1 MNFIQFIQIWAGSL
15 VGFLLLDFAWIGLIA
30 NSFYKEHLGYLLRMK
45 SGNLD
50 VLWAPALVLYAI
62 MVAGLVVFVLPYAKT
77 SGYGLSFLYGA
88 AFGLT
93 LYATY
98 DLTNYA
104 LVKNWPLNVTIIDM
118 IWGAVLCGTTSLAM
132 KFLAE
137 KVLT

>member
-1 MNFIQFIQIWAGSL
+1 MDYLKIWAGTL
-15 VGFLLLDFAWIGLIA
+15 VSFLILDFTWIGLVA
-30 NSFYKEHLGYLLRMK
+30 NQFYKKNLGPFLRMN
-45 SGNLD
+45 GDNLD
-50 VLWAPALVLYAI
+50 VLWGAALVLYAI
-62 MVAGLVVFVLPYAKT
+62 MVAGIVLFILPVAKT
-77 SGYGLSFLYGA
+77 QGYGMTFLYGA

-132 KFLAE
+132 KWIAQMIQS
-137 KVLT
+137 